1 MKFLKKLFQYWY
13 ILIGLLIFFYILFYK
28 INLAEVSK
36 ILIQANLFYIGL
48 AVFFVLLMILIQPIR
63 WNYLKKAQNIDYPL
77 KDSFFI
83 YNTGF
88 FLSTITPGRIG
99 DLIKVLYL
107 KKDGYSIGKS
117 LVSIIL
123 DRLADIVFL
132 LIIGYLSIFFFF
144 KDIRK
149 DLFLFTFLGLIIL
162 ALFIIFQRNGSFK
175 KLINKILGFIIPSK
189 YKKSWH
195 LNYQEFIN
203 DFKGYKLK
211 NYLVIS
217 LITVVVWFFYYSSM
231 FFLAKSIGLEVPLI
245 FFILSVTLATLATLM
260 PVSILGLG
268 TRDATLLLLFSSLDI
283 NPEITI
289 SFSTLYL
296 LMLLMSN
303 FIGFLSWLKKP
314 LKFK

>member
-1 MKFLKKLFQYWY
+1 MKLLKKLSRYWY
-13 ILIGLLIFFYILFYK
+13 ILIGLLIFLYILFYK
-28 INLAEVSK
+28 IDLTEVSK

-48 AVFFVLLMILIQPIR
+48 AALLVLLMILVQPIR
-63 WNYLKKAQNIDYPL
+63 WNYLKKAQNINYPL

-83 YNTGF
+83 YNIGF
-88 FLSTITPGRIG
+88 FLSTITPGRVG
-99 DLIKVLYL
+99 DLVKVFYL
-107 KKDGYSIGKS
+107 KNDGYSTGKS

-132 LIIGYLSIFFFF
+132 LFLGYLSIFFFF
-144 KDIRK
+144 KDLRK
-149 DLFLFTFLGLIIL
+149 DLLLFTFLGLIIL
-162 ALFIIFQRNGSFK
+162 ALIIISQRNGNFK
-175 KLINKILGFIIPSK
+175 KLIDKILGFIIPSK

-195 LNYQEFIN
+195 LNCQDFID
-203 DFKGYKLK
+203 DFKGYNLK

-217 LITVVVWFFYYSSM
+217 LITVVSWFFYYSSM
-231 FFLAKSIGLEVPLI
+231 FFLAKSIGLEVPFI
-245 FFILSVTLATLATLM
+245 FFVLSVTLATLATLM

-268 TRDATLLLLFSSLDI
+268 TRDAVLLLLFSSLGI

-296 LMLLMSN
+296 LMLLMAN